1 MTLHGWLES
10 SIFFLLLILVAKP
23 LGSYMVKVYLG
34 QSHLLAWLNPIER
47 GILRLCGVRSEQEMD
62 WKTYATSV
70 LLFSGAGMVWIYL
83 VQRLQSILP
92 LNPRG
97 RASVVPDLAFN
108 TAASYVTNTNWQ
120 AYSGETTMSHLTQ
133 MVALTAH
140 DFLSSAIGTAI
151 LIALIRGLTRRHI
164 QTIGNFW
171 VDLVRTCL
179 YILLPIAVVSSLVLV
194 SQGSVQTLAASTIG
208 RFIQPPAGHWQVASG
223 GGHATERI
231 SSAEVGA
238 LWRSQDIAV
247 GPASTQVVARDLGT
261 SGGGFFNANSA
272 HPFESPTPFSDLF
285 LLFLQTVIAAALTY
299 TYGRMAGDSRQ
310 GWIILATMMA
320 LAAGGVGAAYYAEAR
335 GNPAIATLDVDLMPS
350 EQQAGGN
357 MEGKE
362 VRFGIA
368 ETALVAALTTAT
380 STGAANGMHD
390 SLMPLGGFVTLFMM
404 QLGEVALGGI
414 GSGLSGLLVFA
425 VIAAFIGGLMI
436 GRTPEYLGKKLEP
449 YDIKMAALIILV
461 MPVVV
466 LLFTAVA
473 VSTETARSAM
483 GNPGPH
489 GFSEVLYAYTSM
501 TNNNGS
507 TFGGLNANTP
517 FLNLTGAFAMLIGR
531 YGVALPTLALAGS
544 LARKETIHTSEGA
557 LPTHTLLFGFW
568 LLLVVLG
575 VGAMSFLPALAL
587 GPIAEH
593 LISAG

>member
-1 MTLHGWLES
+1 
-10 SIFFLLLILVAKP
+10 
-23 LGSYMVKVYLG
+23 
-34 QSHLLAWLNPIER
+34 
-47 GILRLCGVRSEQEMD
+47 
-62 WKTYATSV
+62 
-70 LLFSGAGMVWIYL
+70 
-83 VQRLQSILP
+83 
-92 LNPRG
+92 
-97 RASVVPDLAFN
+97 
-108 TAASYVTNTNWQ
+108 
-120 AYSGETTMSHLTQ
+120 
-133 MVALTAH
+133 
-140 DFLSSAIGTAI
+140 
-151 LIALIRGLTRRHI
+151 
-164 QTIGNFW
+164 
-171 VDLVRTCL
+171 
-179 YILLPIAVVSSLVLV
+179 
-194 SQGSVQTLAASTIG
+194 
-208 RFIQPPAGHWQVASG
+208 VASD

-299 TYGRMAGDSRQ
+299 TYGRMAGDTRQ

-466 LLFTAVA
+466 LFFTAVA
-473 VSTETARSAM
+473 VSTETARSSM